1 MNWSTKFSW
10 SGLVAVPAWFLIPG
24 FGCYL
29 PNALIV
35 VLSICA
41 AVGLAEMVW
50 RRDRPR
56 SPAPVVWTIIALA
69 GWAAV
74 TAFWALDGGAALR
87 GAAGLLGVA
96 VILIMLWQANGH
108 LSALEK
114 RWIATAYLIGT
125 CVAVAMLSVDIFS
138 NAQLAAWFR
147 DYDNAD
153 VLQNELAH
161 RSLNRGITLLAFY
174 MPVYVLVAWRC
185 TIPYLRPIA
194 LAVGAIALV
203 YCLNWGK
210 DAIVLA
216 SAAAILFAFLPVRP
230 WRATRW
236 LLILGFCAYV
246 AAIPFVTRLIP
257 PPQVIWEEFRH
268 FPPSLQHR
276 LFIWSFTSLRIA
288 EKPLLGWGMNSA
300 KIIPDGDR
308 DVTVGWGPGKLQWR
322 ALPLHPHNAVLQW
335 WLELGLV
342 GALIATGGV
351 VTLISALWRQ
361 SDPAKRMA
369 STACLGAALIVS
381 LLSFG
386 AWQSWWLAGM
396 IIAAWMFKI
405 LDPLDQA

>member
-41 AVGLAEMVW
+41 GVSLAEMIW
-50 RRDRPR
+50 RRDRLH
-56 SPAPVVWTIIALA
+56 ALVPVTWAILVLA

-96 VILIMLWQANGH
+96 VILILLWQANGH
-108 LSALEK
+108 LSPLEK
-114 RWIATAYLIGT
+114 RWIAAAYLIGT
-125 CVAVAMLSVDIFS
+125 FVAIAMLSVDIFS

-147 DYDNAD
+147 DYDTTD
-153 VLQNELAH
+153 VLQQELAH

-174 MPVYVLVAWRC
+174 TPVYCLVAWRC
-185 TIPYLRPIA
+185 TVPYLRPIA

-210 DAIVLA
+210 DAIVVA
-216 SAAAILFAFLPVRP
+216 SAAAILFAFLPFRP

-236 LLILGFCAYV
+236 LLIIGFCTYV

-276 LFIWSFTSLRIA
+276 LFIWSFTSQRIA

-300 KIIPDGDR
+300 KIIPDGDQ
-308 DVTVGWGPGKLQWR
+308 DVTVGWGTGELQWR

-342 GALIATGGV
+342 GALTATSGV
-351 VTLISALWRQ
+351 VALMSALWRQ
-361 SDPAKRMA
+361 PDQGRRMA
-369 STACLGAALIVS
+369 GAASLGAAMVVS

-396 IIAAWMFKI
+396 IIVAWMFKI
-405 LDPLDQA
+405 TDPLDQA